1 MKSYKEKEK
10 RKRKGI
16 ESYKKYDSI
25 LYKAV

>member
-16 ESYKKYDSI
+16 ESDDKYDSI
-25 LYKAV
+25 LYKPV